1 MDKPWLRFYPS
12 ELPFHLEYPLANAF
26 SILERGVE
34 VAGERE
40 ALIFFGKKIS
50 YKELYRYTLNLAAS
64 LQALGVDKGDKVAL
78 LLPNCPVYPMA
89 YYALFKIGAVVVQF
103 NPMYTPREL
112 ELLLKDSGARIVITL
127 DLLAHKFE
135 DILAEGIVDTLI
147 MAKLQDFLPFPLNLL
162 FSLKVRKEP
171 KLDKGEWGNKV
182 MDFLSLIRE
191 QKDPHPIE
199 VDPHE
204 DAAVFQYT
212 GGTTGLAKAAMLT
225 HANLVAN
232 AIQTRTWTY
241 KSQEGM
247 EVVLCVLPFFHVYGM
262 MAAMNVGFYLGSTLI
277 LVPRFD
283 VKEVVR
289 LIGKYKVTMFPGV
302 PTIYVAMNEYAS
314 RRRVDLSSVEVCISG
329 GAPLP
334 VEVAQEFERITGG
347 KVVEGYGLSEASPVT
362 HANPVWGESKFGSIG
377 IPFPDTEARVV
388 DPETGEELLQGEVGE
403 LTVKG
408 PQVMKGYWNRPE
420 DTAQALRKGWLYT
433 GDMAHMD
440 KDGYFYIVD
449 RKKDMII
456 SGGYN
461 IYPREVEEVL
471 YEHPRVLEAAVVGV
485 PHKYK
490 GEIVKAYVVLK
501 EGSGLTEEEVIEFCK
516 ERLASYKLPKEV
528 EFVKDLPKS
537 MIGKVL
543 RGELREKEL
552 LKKKRRGWG
561 LKNYNMEVEW

>member
-1 MDKPWLRFYPS
+1 
-12 ELPFHLEYPLANAF
+12 
-26 SILERGVE
+26 
-34 VAGERE
+34 
-40 ALIFFGKKIS
+40 
-50 YKELYRYTLNLAAS
+50 
-64 LQALGVDKGDKVAL
+64 L
-78 LLPNCPVYPMA
+78 L
-89 YYALFKIGAVVVQF
+89 
-103 NPMYTPREL
+103 
-112 ELLLKDSGARIVITL
+112 
-127 DLLAHKFE
+127 
-135 DILAEGIVDTLI
+135 
-147 MAKLQDFLPFPLNLL
+147 
-162 FSLKVRKEP
+162 
-171 KLDKGEWGNKV
+171 
-182 MDFLSLIRE
+182 
-191 QKDPHPIE
+191 
-199 VDPHE
+199 
-204 DAAVFQYT
+204 
-212 GGTTGLAKAAMLT
+212 
-225 HANLVAN
+225 
-232 AIQTRTWTY
+232 
-241 KSQEGM
+241 
-247 EVVLCVLPFFHVYGM
+247 
-262 MAAMNVGFYLGSTLI
+262 
-277 LVPRFD
+277 
-283 VKEVVR
+283 
-289 LIGKYKVTMFPGV
+289 
-302 PTIYVAMNEYAS
+302 
-314 RRRVDLSSVEVCISG
+314 
-329 GAPLP
+329 